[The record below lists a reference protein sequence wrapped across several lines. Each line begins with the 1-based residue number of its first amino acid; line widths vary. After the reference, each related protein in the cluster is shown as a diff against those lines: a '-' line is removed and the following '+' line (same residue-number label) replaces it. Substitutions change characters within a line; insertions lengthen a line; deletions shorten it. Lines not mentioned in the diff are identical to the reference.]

1 MNMSRFYCD
10 APSRAVIAIGGDD
23 RVSFLQAL
31 ISNDVTELPPDH
43 ARWAALLTPQGKYLC
58 DFFVVAGVDRLL
70 IDVEA
75 AGAADLL
82 TRLKRYRLRAKVTF
96 DLLAEAGVL
105 LGWGEDAAADFG
117 LAMPGQGAAIG
128 ETMVIVDPRL
138 DRLGIRVIGDRAE
151 ARRLLERT
159 GFVAGEFPAWDMVR
173 LEAGVPDGTRDLVP
187 EQSILLE
194 AGFDE
199 LHGVSWTKGCYIG
212 QELTART
219 KYRALIKKR
228 LLPVRITG
236 PVPEFGAAV
245 TQDGKDVGEMR
256 SAQGEWGLALLRLE
270 TLQQGPYHCGDAT
283 LIPVVPGWLNIPV
296 PSI

>member
-1 MNMSRFYCD
+1 MSRFYCD

-31 ISNDVTELPPDH
+31 ISNDVTELPACH

-58 DFFVVAGVDRLL
+58 DFFVVAAADRLL

-82 TRLKRYRLRAKVTF
+82 VRLKRYKLRAKVTF
-96 DLLAEAGVL
+96 ELLPEAGVL
-105 LGWGEDAAADFG
+105 LGWGEDAAAAFG
-117 LAMPGQGAAIG
+117 LATPGQGVAIG
-128 ETMVIVDPRL
+128 ETTVIADPRL
-138 DRLGIRVIGDRAE
+138 DRLGIRVIGDRVE
-151 ARRLLERT
+151 ASRILAQA
-159 GFVAGEFPAWDMVR
+159 GFTAGEFADWDTRR
-173 LEAGVPDGTRDLVP
+173 LEAGAPDGTRDLVP

-236 PVPEFGAAV
+236 PAPEFGAAV
-245 TQDGKDVGEMR
+245 TQDGKEVGEMR
-256 SAQGEWGLALLRLE
+256 SVQGGWGLALLRLE
-270 TLQQGPYHCGDAT
+270 TLQQGSFQCSEAALVPVLPDWLT
-283 LIPVVPGWLNIPV
+283 L
-296 PSI
+296 PSPAV